1 MKETNEYISVPIGT
15 RVVKRAFDIISSGAA
30 LILLFPLFIILSVC
44 ICIDSPGSPFFTQKR
59 VGRYGRIF
67 NIYKFRSMVSG
78 KSANSPSITQKDDN
92 RITKVGAFIR
102 KYKIDEIP
110 QLINVF
116 IGDMSIVGPRPEVP
130 KYVAMYNEEQR
141 RVLSVRPGLTDL
153 ASISFI
159 DEEQILAVSD
169 DMEKTYVEEIMPKK
183 LQLGIQYIN
192 NLTFFNDIKLIFRT
206 FASIL
211 KK

>member
-1 MKETNEYISVPIGT
+1 MKENNEFISISPCL
-15 RVVKRAFDIISSGAA
+15 RFFKRSFDIISSGAA
-30 LILLFPLFIILSVC
+30 LILLSPLFIILSVC
-44 ICIDSPGSPFFTQKR
+44 ICVDSPGSPFFSQKR
-59 VGRYGRIF
+59 VGRHGRIF
-67 NIYKFRSMVSG
+67 NIYKFRSMVVE
-78 KSANSPSITQKDDN
+78 KSDDSPSITRKNDD
-92 RITKVGAFIR
+92 RITKIGAFIR

-141 RVLSVRPGLTDL
+141 RILSVRPGLTDL

-192 NLTFFNDIKLIFRT
+192 SLTFFNDIKLIFRT